1 MSNPKE
7 TEFILLTNFSN
18 VIKRNLSAFQNNT
31 YLSLKIQQDILHT
44 FRFRLAEGKEMV
56 TKKKVMKGKKKKHM
70 TDIEKAKF
78 LPQIEEKVGQDEVF
92 MRLQVSLSSVKRL
105 VAKQNI
111 FLKLIYHLEN
121 LDLDCQ

>member
-1 MSNPKE
+1 MSNPTE

-56 TKKKVMKGKKKKHM
+56 TKKKVMKGKKKKRR
-70 TDIEKAKF
+70 TYIEKAKF
-78 LPQIEEKVGQDEVF
+78 LAQIEEKVRQDEVI
-92 MRLQVSLSSVKRL
+92 MRL
-105 VAKQNI
+105 
-111 FLKLIYHLEN
+111 
-121 LDLDCQ
+121 